1 MPDYRSRPQV
11 TQSAGVL
18 SRPRAA
24 EEGRRAMAAPAWDPG
39 QDWILVFD
47 RLLKHPQGPGRGCR
61 CDICEI
67 EADTGEDSVWYY
79 SRPYTIPYSAECP
92 SCLSSGVLTSELRM
106 F

>member
-1 MPDYRSRPQV
+1 
-11 TQSAGVL
+11 
-18 SRPRAA
+18 
-24 EEGRRAMAAPAWDPG
+24 MAAPAWDPG

-79 SRPYTIPYSAECP
+79 SLQC
-92 SCLSSGVLTSELRM
+92 
-106 F
+106 